1 MLAKGEYFCHV
12 GFCSQLA
19 VCESVEEFSVRCQSS
34 NEEAFKEFSECVIE
48 VYASVGC
55 WVCFVL
61 AVSFVDR
68 LKEIKLPVCEL
79 RVRVPQ
85 TVERGIYLNN
95 TLAKFFEDLL
105 ITRLASHTELL
116 NTLTDTQLA

>member
-1 MLAKGEYFCHV
+1 MGFSTVYLLCWMLAKREYFCHV

-19 VCESVEEFSVRCQSS
+19 VCESVEEFSVCCQSS

-85 TVERGIYLNN
+85 TVEKNENEGLEMSVAG
-95 TLAKFFEDLL
+95 L
-105 ITRLASHTELL
+105 
-116 NTLTDTQLA
+116 